1 MLNLWLCDTLFDL
14 FQGRSGKN
22 WRYFSPSQYCVY
34 DFAALHQSSHYQ
46 KKQSTADRCLENDDN
61 RRGHGA
67 LSRCDFPCIINT
79 DLCFRRDFA
88 RFHAVFLNALAF
100 EYTNSGNKINFG
112 FSRAGGSLGFAG
124 TSFLLGQLLEEFSAA
139 LLPMIAIGQAVL
151 FLIILLLLPAI
162 KKPEMPV
169 MLTEQSHSGAFLK
182 KYPFLLFL
190 FVGFSFLFSFHTMI
204 NSFLAQI
211 FADIG
216 GGSKE
221 VGIALMIAALCELP
235 GMIFFEQLVRIRS
248 SRFWLLLSSVAFAIR
263 GVLMLL
269 ISSIILMEM
278 SHLMQG
284 ISFALFIPA
293 SAYLFNHSLADEDR
307 VFGQTIIIIATT
319 IGGVI
324 GNLLGGMLIQSFGV
338 WEMLLIGTGFAV
350 LGAALTFIGVKKI
363 PKSDKKLAIVS
374 E

>member
-1 MLNLWLCDTLFDL
+1 
-14 FQGRSGKN
+14 
-22 WRYFSPSQYCVY
+22 
-34 DFAALHQSSHYQ
+34 
-46 KKQSTADRCLENDDN
+46 
-61 RRGHGA
+61 
-67 LSRCDFPCIINT
+67 
-79 DLCFRRDFA
+79 
-88 RFHAVFLNALAF
+88 
-100 EYTNSGNKINFG
+100 
-112 FSRAGGSLGFAG
+112 
-124 TSFLLGQLLEEFSAA
+124 
-139 LLPMIAIGQAVL
+139 MIAIGQAVL